1 MWWRRNKKAKGAA
14 GGESAQA
21 EAATKG
27 PPRFLDPE
35 VLARIGSLELLA
47 RAVVEGFISGLHRSP
62 FTGFSTEF
70 AEYRQYNPGDDLRY
84 LDWRLLGRTDRYF
97 IKKYRADTNAQV
109 TLLVDTSASMRY
121 AGGSGRVTKLQY
133 AQFLAAALAHL
144 AARQQDAVGLVG
156 FGEQVHTHVPALNR
170 TGHMRTVYG
179 RLAALEAGGETR
191 LADALHETAERLT
204 RRGVVVLVSDFYDE
218 PERLASAFQH
228 LRFRGHDVI
237 AFHVLDRTEVE
248 FDFDDAVLLLEDSET
263 GGADA
268 RAAGRG
274 GERLPRAPEPRTS
287 KRCAGRCAANRVDY
301 EQVTTDS
308 PLDFALFSFLSRRAG
323 RRIDECW
330 VLEFWALVLTNT

>member
-1 MWWRRNKKAKGAA
+1 MWWRRNKKVKAA
-14 GGESAQA
+14 VGGESAQPGA
-21 EAATKG
+21 SAQG

-35 VLARIGSLELLA
+35 VLARIGSLELVA

-109 TLLVDTSASMRY
+109 TLLVDTSGSMRY
-121 AGGSGRVTKLQY
+121 ASGRGVTKLQY

-144 AARQQDAVGLVG
+144 AARQHDAVGLTA
-156 FGEQVHTHVPALNR
+156 FGETVHTHVPALTR
-170 TGHMRTVYG
+170 TGHMRTIYG
-179 RLAALEAGGETR
+179 RLATLEAGGETR
-191 LADALHETAERLT
+191 LASALHEASERLG
-204 RRGVVVLVSDFYDE
+204 RRGVVVLVSDFYEE

-237 AFHVLDRTEVE
+237 AFHVLDRNEAE
-248 FDFDDAVLLLEDSET
+248 FDFDDAVLLLEDAET
-263 GGADA
+263 GEQLPVLPDVVAGGY
-268 RAAGRG
+268 RERMAAHLEALR
-274 GERLPRAPEPRTS
+274 RT
-287 KRCAGRCAANRVDY
+287 AAANRVDY
-301 EQVTTDS
+301 ELVRTDS

-323 RRIDECW
+323 R
-330 VLEFWALVLTNT
+330 